1 MKKLYH
7 RMRATF
13 FRAWRSLT
21 GAIKTHKKQTLAV
34 IIVAIIL
41 LTPIQFGI
49 KDGGTTT
56 YFSLIYQIT
65 IHHAHVDFDEPSDV
79 LYVLE
84 GTTVR
89 ILLIPIYDHTYLVTY
104 KDGEPVDVD
113 MPKTDLPGI
122 YRGALDDLSTILASR

>member
-1 MKKLYH
+1 MHASRDRCSAHLFANCCHIRYV
-7 RMRATF
+7 RAAF
-13 FRAWRSLT
+13 P
-21 GAIKTHKKQTLAV
+21 V
-34 IIVAIIL
+34 IIL